1 MGQNKKQS
9 LIFTTMM
16 CALMVLGMSIYNVLL
31 NEGLSIQL
39 WRSVV
44 LGYIPAFVVAL
55 FLDLFIVGK
64 LAKSLANKLVPTSGI
79 SLKKI
84 MVISC
89 LMVSGMVLLM
99 SLYGAVL
106 HVGFTSQLP
115 KAYLTSVWTNF
126 VCALP
131 LQLLIVGPSTRK
143 LFTKLFPPRY
153 ALGA

>member
-31 NEGLSIQL
+31 SKGFSIKL
-39 WRSVV
+39 WKGVI
-44 LGYIPAFVVAL
+44 LGYVPAFVVAL
-55 FLDLFIVGK
+55 FLDLFIVGR

-79 SLKKI
+79 SIKKV
-84 MVISC
+84 MVISL

-99 SLYGAVL
+99 SFYGAVL
-106 HVGFTSQLP
+106 HVGFTPQLP
-115 KAYLTSVWTNF
+115 KAYLTALWTNF
-126 VCALP
+126 ICALP
-131 LQLLIVGPSTRK
+131 LQILIVGPVTRK
-143 LFTKLFPPRY
+143 LFFKLFPPRY

>member
-1 MGQNKKQS
+1 
-9 LIFTTMM
+9 MM

-31 NEGLSIQL
+31 SEGFSNQL

-64 LAKSLANKLVPTSGI
+64 LAKSLANKLVPTSGHGI
-79 SLKKI
+79 SVKKI

-99 SLYGAVL
+99 SFYGAFL

-115 KAYLTSVWTNF
+115 KAYLTAIWTNF
-126 VCALP
+126 ICALP
-131 LQLLIVGPSTRK
+131 LQLLIVGPVTRK
-143 LFTKLFPPRY
+143 IFTKLFPPRY
-153 ALGA
+153 ALGAYK

>member
-1 MGQNKKQS
+1 
-9 LIFTTMM
+9 MM

-84 MVISC
+84 MFISC

-131 LQLLIVGPSTRK
+131 LQLLIVGPCTRK
-143 LFTKLFPPRY
+143 IFTKLFPPRY
-153 ALGA
+153 ALGT